1 MFINYLVEKISD
13 ESIPMVQ
20 DSTRCRVIKGELK
33 ALNGSIVP
41 TCWDGV
47 FPAHTLDGY
56 HLYECGGAIS
66 YETWVGL

>member
-1 MFINYLVEKISD
+1 MGNEVTCDHGMYYQFMFINYLAEKIN
-13 ESIPMVQ
+13 
-20 DSTRCRVIKGELK
+20 GELK

-41 TCWDGV
+41 TCWDRV

-56 HLYECGGAIS
+56 HLYECEDAIS